1 MAGAP
6 ATVRGWGGAA
16 VGASYLCGTLA
27 VVGEERGRPGGG
39 GRGAPK
45 NYAALIIR
53 GGLRPTGQLRGCGS
67 SNSGTCVV
75 VRHEFI

>member
-1 MAGAP
+1 
-6 ATVRGWGGAA
+6 

-45 NYAALIIR
+45 NYADLIIR
-53 GGLRPTGQLRGCGS
+53 GALYLQVS
-67 SNSGTCVV
+67 SEAVAAATAALVLLCAMIAFDSELTN
-75 VRHEFI
+75 